1 MATHNARAL
10 WYSPRRFLSDK
21 NTDNAMATMYVT
33 DREGGEHVIEIDNG
47 TNIMEP
53 LREIDNGVEAL
64 CGGMCSC
71 ATCHVFIGDEWAK
84 KLGEARDDELEL
96 LEDTECFHEGNSRLS
111 CQVVMSPDLDGV
123 KLTIAPE
130 E

>member
-1 MATHNARAL
+1 
-10 WYSPRRFLSDK
+10 
-21 NTDNAMATMYVT
+21 MATMYVT

-47 TNIMEP
+47 TNIMGP

-71 ATCHVFIGDEWAK
+71 ATCHVFIEDQWAK

-96 LEDTECFHEGNSRLS
+96 LEDTECFREGNSRLS

-123 KLTIAPE
+123 RLTVAPE

>member
-1 MATHNARAL
+1 
-10 WYSPRRFLSDK
+10 
-21 NTDNAMATMYVT
+21 MATMYVT

-47 TNIMEP
+47 ANIMEP

-71 ATCHVFIGDEWAK
+71 ATCHVFIEDEWAQ
-84 KLGEARDDELEL
+84 KLGDASDDELEL
-96 LEDTECFHEGNSRLS
+96 LEDTECYREGNSRLS
-111 CQVVMSPDLDGV
+111 CQVVMSAELDGMR
-123 KLTIAPE
+123 LTIAPE